1 MIEPWNVPFF
11 QMTRPSAAQLMAG
24 NVVVLKHASNC
35 PQCALAMEK
44 LYRDAGFPEGCFTN
58 LFIDYDQS
66 NALIADKRICGITLT
81 GSTPVGRQ
89 IAAESGKNLKK
100 CVMEL
105 GGSDAMV
112 VLPDADMKKAVT
124 GAIMG
129 RMTILGQVC
138 AGDKRMFIHESLFD
152 ALKAGVTQAIDGMVI
167 GDPLDPNTTLSPLC
181 SKKAADKVRSQI
193 AKAVANGATATE
205 VGPRVPQD
213 SAFVQPTILT
223 GVTPDNPIFHEEIFG
238 PVLMLFSYETEEEA
252 IKLANGTDFGLGSSV
267 YSEDPAHAAKVA
279 AAMESGA
286 VSINQPTMASP
297 AIEYTVKE
305 DEVKDYETPTSG
317 DAKSGF
323 VLTNSH
329 KTETVNISGTKTW
342 ADNDNQDGIRP
353 EKITVELL
361 ANGEK
366 TDKTL
371 MLDEKNNWSGSFTN
385 LDAKKKGKAIAY
397 SVAEVSVP
405 KGYTSEISGN
415 ATEGY
420 IINNTHKTETVDISG
435 TKTWKD
441 NDNQDG
447 KRSDKITVTLMANG
461 EDVQSKEIAGD
472 WTYKF
477 NNLPKYD
484 NGKEIKYTIKEDKV
498 AGYTS
503 EVKGYDLINTH
514 KIEKT
519 SVSVKKEWDD
529 TKNQDGKRPTEVIV
543 HLYADGKDTGKAVTL
558 SAKNDW
564 KASFNDLDVNKD
576 GKAIEYTVKEDE
588 VKDYETSTSGDAK
601 SGFVLTNSHK
611 TETVNISGTKTWA
624 DNDNQDGA
632 RPDSIT
638 IRLMA
643 DGKEIQKQEVKADKD
658 GNWTYA
664 FNDLPKYANGQE
676 ITYTVSEDAVK
687 DYTTTQKGNDFTN
700 THKVGKTSVSV
711 KKIWK
716 DNNNQD
722 GIRPEKITVELLANG
737 EKTDKT
743 LTLDEKNNWSG
754 SFTDLDAKKKG
765 KDIQYSIAEVSVPK
779 GYKSIITGDATKGY
793 IVTNTHTTHR
803 TTTGKKTNHTSGT
816 NTGMET
822 NVRFYSLSTI
832 VSLLAIA
839 FFRRRFVK

>member
-181 SKKAADKVRSQI
+181 SKKAADKVISQI

-514 KIEKT
+514 KTETT
-519 SVSVKKEWDD
+519 SISVKKEWDD
-529 TKNQDGKRPTEVIV
+529 TKNQDGKRPTEVTV
-543 HLYADGKDTGKAVTL
+543 HLYADGKDTGKTVTL

-779 GYKSIITGDATKGY
+779 GYKSIITGDAIKGY

>member
-181 SKKAADKVRSQI
+181 SKKAADKVISQI

-779 GYKSIITGDATKGY
+779 GYKSIITGDAIKGY

>member
-181 SKKAADKVRSQI
+181 SKKAADKVISQI

-371 MLDEKNNWSGSFTN
+371 TLDEKNNWSGSFTD

-447 KRSDKITVTLMANG
+447 KRPDKITVTLMANG

-472 WTYKF
+472 WTYTF

-514 KIEKT
+514 KTETT
-519 SVSVKKEWDD
+519 SISVKKEWDD
-529 TKNQDGKRPTEVIV
+529 TKNQDGKRPTEVTV
-543 HLYADGKDTGKAVTL
+543 HLYADGKDTGKTVTL

-588 VKDYETSTSGDAK
+588 VKDYETSTSGNAK

-779 GYKSIITGDATKGY
+779 GYKSIITGDAIKGY

>member
-181 SKKAADKVRSQI
+181 SKKAADKVISQI

-371 MLDEKNNWSGSFTN
+371 TLDEKNNWSGSFTD

-447 KRSDKITVTLMANG
+447 KRPDKITVTLMANG

-472 WTYKF
+472 WTYTF

-514 KIEKT
+514 KTETT
-519 SVSVKKEWDD
+519 SISVKKEWDD
-529 TKNQDGKRPTEVIV
+529 TKNQDGKRPTEVTV
-543 HLYADGKDTGKAVTL
+543 HLYADGKDTGKTVTL

-779 GYKSIITGDATKGY
+779 GYKSIITGDAIKGY

>member
-181 SKKAADKVRSQI
+181 SKKAADKVISQI

-588 VKDYETSTSGDAK
+588 VKDYETSTSGNAK

-779 GYKSIITGDATKGY
+779 GYKSIITGDAIKGY